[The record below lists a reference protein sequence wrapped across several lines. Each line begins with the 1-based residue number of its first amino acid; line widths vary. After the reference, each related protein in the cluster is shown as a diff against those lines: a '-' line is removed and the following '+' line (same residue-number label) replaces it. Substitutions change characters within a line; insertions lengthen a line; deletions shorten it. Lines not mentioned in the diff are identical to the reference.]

1 MRGSGLGD
9 IAAVVTRYFGG
20 TKLGKGGLVRAY
32 GDAVRAALEELP
44 LARMAATDLV
54 EAVIPYPFFERTR
67 LLISEL
73 DGVVIDEAFGID
85 VTVTVRLESERTEDY
100 LHRLEDLT
108 HGTAVAEIRTHHPDT
123 ILPIKT

>member
-1 MRGSGLGD
+1 
-9 IAAVVTRYFGG
+9 
-20 TKLGKGGLVRAY
+20 
-32 GDAVRAALEELP
+32 
-44 LARMAATDLV
+44 MAATDLV

-108 HGTAVAEIRTHHPDT
+108 HGAAVAEIRTHHPDT